1 MILRKGK
8 GQKQDWVSASQSI
21 NEELFSEVDVLLRAL
36 DRFFSSENIR
46 TGQEEL
52 STVNF
57 SEDLLTVRDTILR
70 LLGILEVIIPD
81 SRKNAYWFQKFA
93 ETKLLTA
100 RKRDELRENLYR
112 QDNQEKA
119 LYLLYDTCINLKGI
133 VSDVLQTGSITY
145 VSFMNI
151 GRLIGKEIRENQF
164 FNPFRKAV
172 IPEYD
177 FIRSPEISEI
187 VKAVKTKEFKK
198 EVSLIYVY
206 IFRLLRFLSFV
217 DIETQR
223 EVSLNSSLMIL
234 LLVKSEINILLAL
247 LDETVKTVND
257 KVFAELLGSVA
268 YQFSMESRRIFS
280 QELTDIYKL
289 RSSPHFRGKLENS
302 YGTLRNMTEQAAVQ
316 LTQFFSPEVRGEAIF
331 PDFVPRLQLS
341 LRLLEDLLVLDKF
354 TALVEKS
361 AGSVEQRTAAFESL
375 RKYMVYFESSTFRLL
390 RYGDYE
396 EFAAFFHAIASL
408 PGDIAAGPGFY
419 SAHERI
425 KRFRVFLQLTL
436 KNIENRVEL
445 SGRPVDS
452 ERIETI
458 MGQYLGTEGKH
469 TKHS

>member
-1 MILRKGK
+1 MILKEGE
-8 GQKQDWVSASQSI
+8 GQKEDWVSASWSV

-46 TGQEEL
+46 PVQEEL
-52 STVNF
+52 ATANF
-57 SEDLLTVRDTILR
+57 SEDLITVRDTILR

-93 ETKLLTA
+93 EAKLLSA
-100 RKRDELRENLYR
+100 AKRDELRENLYR
-112 QDNQEKA
+112 QDNQAKA

-133 VSDVLQTGSITY
+133 VSDVLQTGSISY

-151 GRLIGKEIRENQF
+151 GRLIGKEIRENRF
-164 FNPFRKAV
+164 FNPFRRAV

-177 FIRSPEISEI
+177 FIRSPKISEI
-187 VKAVKTKEFKK
+187 VKAVRTKEFKK
-198 EVSLIYVY
+198 EVSLIYIY
-206 IFRLLRFLSFV
+206 LFRLLRFLSFV

-223 EVSLNSSLMIL
+223 EVSLNASLMIL
-234 LLVKSEINILLAL
+234 FLVKSEINIFLAL
-247 LDETVKTVND
+247 LDKTVKTVAD

-280 QELTDIYKL
+280 QELTDIYRL
-289 RSSPHFRGKLENS
+289 RSSSHFRGKLENS
-302 YGTLRNMTEQAAVQ
+302 YGTLRNMTEQSAVQ
-316 LTQFFSPEVRGEAIF
+316 LTQFLSPEVGGETIF
-331 PDFVPRLQLS
+331 PDFVPRLHHS
-341 LRLLEDLLVLDKF
+341 LRLLEDLLVLNKF

-361 AGSVEQRTAAFESL
+361 AGNVEQRTAAFESL
-375 RKYMVYFESSTFRLL
+375 RNYMVYFEGSTFRLL

-396 EFAAFFHAIASL
+396 EFAAFFHEIASL
-408 PGDIAAGPGFY
+408 PEDVAAGPGFY
-419 SAHERI
+419 RALERI

-445 SGRPVDS
+445 SGRAIDN
-452 ERIETI
+452 ERVETMI
-458 MGQYLGTEGKH
+458 GQYLGTEGKR